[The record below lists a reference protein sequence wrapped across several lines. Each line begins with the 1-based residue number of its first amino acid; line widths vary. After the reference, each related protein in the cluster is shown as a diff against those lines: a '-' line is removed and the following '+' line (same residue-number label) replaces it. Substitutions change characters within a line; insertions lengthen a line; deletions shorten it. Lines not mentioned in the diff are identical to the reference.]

1 MTYFSKYRS
10 QIHHIKY
17 YPCYNLFINYYYP
30 FLSEDSDNNK
40 QYNYHYTKSSSEK
53 QPVYTQTNKANELYK
68 NDNIIV
74 QKIDENIHHTNDVLN
89 KINIENVSKY
99 NINAIEDFNVNKLS
113 ITWDDEYNE
122 EDIIQLDFM

>member
-17 YPCYNLFINYYYP
+17 YSCYPYYILIINYFYP
-30 FLSEDSDNNK
+30 LLSEDSDNK
-40 QYNYHYTKSSSEK
+40 EQYNYHYTKSSSEK
-53 QPVYTQTNKANELYK
+53 QPVYTQINNSTELFK

-74 QKIDENIHHTNDVLN
+74 QKIEDVH
-89 KINIENVSKY
+89 
-99 NINAIEDFNVNKLS
+99 VNKLS
-113 ITWDDEYNE
+113 ITWDDDYNE